1 MSNLLKNSIKILIL
15 LILIYGIARFV
26 VVFKDSRITGER
38 EPYIQ
43 MLTTNSV
50 IIHWLTEEGHL
61 GVIRYG
67 KNPKHLTKIELD
79 KKTTTDH
86 IVKLSNLEPATRYYY
101 QVGDTSGFGVF
112 DPEKHWFQTHPEND
126 VATRIWVLGDSGE
139 AGETLDQVR
148 DEALSWMKNNALSS
162 GAEGNTGS
170 EADTD
175 SENMSASEETEEEQA
190 AEADSD
196 ASAPEPLIDI
206 WLALGD
212 IAYRSGT
219 NDQYQSA
226 LFGPFEDVLANTTIF
241 PVYGN
246 HDDRRWTYFRIFDLP
261 ENGETGG
268 LASGTENYYAIDY
281 SNVHFIILDSQD
293 SGRSETGRMAVWL
306 KNDLA
311 QNTKPWVVVAFHHPP
326 YSKGTHDSSDSSDSG
341 GRMGEMREN
350 ILPILEQ
357 AGVDL
362 VLSGHSHMYE
372 RSYLIDCA
380 YGKENDFS
388 PANIV
393 SSGINNAH
401 RQFVKPLNDRS
412 HQGTV
417 YVVAGSSSKVDQG
430 PLDHPAHHIGLQEA
444 GSVVIDVVGNKL
456 TSRFINNKGEARD
469 EFSIEKDAAYVSDYS
484 GCQ

>member
-1 MSNLLKNSIKILIL
+1 MLKTTIKILIL
-15 LILIYGIARFV
+15 LILVYGVGRFV
-26 VVFKDSRITGER
+26 VVFKDSRLTGER
-38 EPYIQ
+38 APYIQ

-50 IIHWLTEEGHL
+50 IIHWLTEEEHL

-67 KNPKHLTKIELD
+67 ENPQHLTKIELD
-79 KKTTTDH
+79 EDTTADH
-86 IVKLSNLEPATRYYY
+86 IVKLPNLEPGTRYYY
-101 QVGDTSGFGVF
+101 QVGDTSGFGAF

-139 AGETLDQVR
+139 PGKTLNQVR
-148 DEALSWMKNNALSS
+148 DEALNWMRNNALSS
-162 GAEGNTGS
+162 AS
-170 EADTD
+170 EERVAFKDNAD
-175 SENMSASEETEEEQA
+175 SENMAASVEKEEEQV
-190 AEADSD
+190 AEDNSD
-196 ASAPEPLIDI
+196 AAAPEPLIDI

-212 IAYRSGT
+212 IAYRSGA
-219 NDQYQSA
+219 NEQYQSA
-226 LFGPFEDVLANTTIF
+226 LFDPFEDILANTAIF

-268 LASGTENYYAIDY
+268 LASETENYYAIDY

-293 SGRSETGRMAVWL
+293 SGRSQTGRMAVWL
-306 KNDLA
+306 KQDLA

-326 YSKGTHDSSDSSDSG
+326 YSKGTHDSSDSSDSD
-341 GRMGEMREN
+341 GRMEEMREN
-350 ILPILEQ
+350 ILPILER

-380 YGKENDFS
+380 YEKEDAFS
-388 PANIV
+388 AANIV
-393 SSGINNAH
+393 SSGINNEH
-401 RQFVKPLNDRS
+401 RQFVKPLNDKP

-430 PLDHPAHHIGLQEA
+430 PLDHPAHYMGLEEA
-444 GSVVIDVVGNKL
+444 GSVVIDVVGNQL
-456 TSRFINNKGEARD
+456 TSRFINNKGEVRD
-469 EFSIEKDAAYVSDYS
+469 EFSIEKNAEYVSDYR